1 MRLIYPMKVT
11 WEDKKQT
18 HEALAGPC
26 VIFSNHNSL
35 VDGLY
40 LTRYLKK
47 YKVSTYVAKDWY
59 DKPRFNWIFRS
70 TPYIPMERKQ
80 LDTSW
85 MEEGK
90 EKLNNRESIY
100 IFPEGH
106 LTPRDE
112 YDEFKPG
119 FLMLAKQTDATLIPI
134 YLEKGFQLFRRT
146 RVVIGKPLALDLKEK
161 GRPSQVLKKHAET
174 CREEVIRLSTL
185 ILKK

>member
-1 MRLIYPMKVT
+1 MRLIYPMKVI
-11 WEDKKQT
+11 WEDKKLTQ
-18 HEALAGPC
+18 EALAGPC

-59 DKPRFNWIFRS
+59 DKPQFNWIFRS

-90 EKLNNRESIY
+90 EKLRNRESVY

-106 LTPRDE
+106 LTGQDE
-112 YDEFKPG
+112 FDEFKPG

-134 YLEKGFQLFRRT
+134 YLEKGFRLFHRT
-146 RVVIGKPLALDLKEK
+146 RVVIGKPLLLDLKEK

-174 CREEVIRLSTL
+174 CRRQVILL
-185 ILKK
+185 GAMIK